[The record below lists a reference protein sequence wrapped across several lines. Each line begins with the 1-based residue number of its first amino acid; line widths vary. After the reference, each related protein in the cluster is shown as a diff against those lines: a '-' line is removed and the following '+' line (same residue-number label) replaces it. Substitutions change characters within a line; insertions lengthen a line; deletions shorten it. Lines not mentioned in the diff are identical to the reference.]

1 MFRYT
6 EIEKYLS
13 NMFVF
18 LIGNNASELGFSEDD
33 AKRCLVERQNKL
45 AMPEASTIIQFRLDN
60 FDYWRSQRYGSSSY
74 IDSSGEEHILELR
87 TCKAVVTLLSK
98 KLGDAFDSARLLVA
112 NLQNQRYN
120 DYVNSNGRRLGIEN
134 ISKMKNLSE
143 LENGTWTERIQFEIT
158 LNYLDEVA
166 NSDKEMFV
174 RKPED
179 LSDLDNSVNLV
190 AQTVK

>member
-1 MFRYT
+1 MFRYAD
-6 EIEKYLS
+6 IEKYLS
-13 NMFVF
+13 NMFVS
-18 LIGNNASELGFSEDD
+18 LIGNDAEWLGFSSDD
-33 AKRCLVERQNKL
+33 TKRCLVERQNKL

-74 IDSSGEEHILELR
+74 TDADGSEHILELR
-87 TCKAVVTLLSK
+87 TCKAVVNVLSK

-112 NLQNQRYN
+112 NLQNMRYN
-120 DYVNSNGRRLGIEN
+120 DYVISNGRRLGIEN
-134 ISKMKNLSE
+134 ISKMKNLSA

-158 LNYLDEVA
+158 LNYLDEVT
-166 NSDKEMFV
+166 NNDKEMFV
-174 RKPED
+174 RTPED

>member
-13 NMFVF
+13 NMFVS
-18 LIGNNASELGFSEDD
+18 LIGNNAEWLGFSSDD
-33 AKRCLVERQNKL
+33 TKRCLVERQNKL

-60 FDYWRSQRYGSSSY
+60 FDYWRSQRYGRSSY
-74 IDSSGEEHILELR
+74 VDGSGTEHILELR
-87 TCKAVVTLLSK
+87 TCKAVVTVLSK

-120 DYVNSNGRRLGIEN
+120 DYVISNGRRLGIEN
-134 ISKMKNLSE
+134 ISKMKNLSA

-158 LNYLDEVA
+158 LNYLDEVT
-166 NSDKEMFV
+166 NNDKEMFV
-174 RKPED
+174 RTPED

>member
-13 NMFVF
+13 NMFVS
-18 LIGNNASELGFSEDD
+18 LIGNNAEWLGFSSDD
-33 AKRCLVERQNKL
+33 TKRCLVERQNKL

-74 IDSSGEEHILELR
+74 VDRDGIEHILELR
-87 TCKAVVTLLSK
+87 TCKAVVTVLSK

-120 DYVNSNGRRLGIEN
+120 DYVISNGRRLGIEN
-134 ISKMKNLSE
+134 ISKMKNLSA

-158 LNYLDEVA
+158 LNYLDEVT
-166 NSDKEMFV
+166 NNDKEMFV
-174 RKPED
+174 RTPED

>member
-1 MFRYT
+1 
-6 EIEKYLS
+6 
-13 NMFVF
+13 MFVF